1 MTITEPAEHEVG
13 GLGAESE
20 HRLAWYD
27 NGPQLREGEPDDGR
41 SCISQPIGGDGDPL
55 GRDAERRRQNGIHT
69 AIGLMAQDIVGWPT
83 YCSLRRRH
91 AVQKQF
97 KARALDRGEI
107 VSELGKSDT
116 ATRGVRSA
124 VSHCESRSAP
134 ATHLAVIDMRKA
146 WACAVV
152 VARQDYRSGAV
163 THLTAY

>member
-41 SCISQPIGGDGDPL
+41 SCISQPSGGDGDPL

-83 YCSLRRRH
+83 YCSLRRIILARH
-91 AVQKQF
+91 DD
-97 KARALDRGEI
+97 RAGPRLSHVYYGQMGRGRAPALT
-107 VSELGKSDT
+107 VADGGSDT
-116 ATRGVRSA
+116 PSCSVGFPEFRHDFAA
-124 VSHCESRSAP
+124 
-134 ATHLAVIDMRKA
+134 I
-146 WACAVV
+146 
-152 VARQDYRSGAV
+152 QRSGLSDA
-163 THLTAY
+163 AS